1 MKDVLERI
9 KAIINELKEKFG
21 DRIIFDECSFEDDH
35 AAIFAKIDGKKFT
48 ITYTD
53 NEFFRVIIS
62 SKNFLYLEELL
73 TPVITKNIRRRNHIA
88 YNINFHGRL
97 ARVLEWDTVKSFKE
111 RKQEILNNGPVNGVT
126 FYYGTSKQSP
136 SLLAFRHELIFTPL
150 PKEQRLTED
159 GLLNFERKIAKIAA
173 KNERMQILSEKY
185 AEKSGPCM
193 ASGDVASSETEKKR
207 KK

>member
-1 MKDVLERI
+1 MIDVLGRI
-9 KAIINELKEKFG
+9 RALINDLKEKFG
-21 DRIIFDECSFEDDH
+21 DRIIFDECEFKDDYT
-35 AAIFAKIDGKKFT
+35 AIFARLDGKKFAM
-48 ITYTD
+48 IYTD
-53 NEFFRVIIS
+53 NEFFRVIVS
-62 SKNFLYLEELL
+62 SKNVSYLEELL
-73 TPVITKNIRRRNHIA
+73 TPIIRKNIRRRNYVA
-88 YNINFHGRL
+88 YNKSFHGRL
-97 ARVLEWDTVKSFKE
+97 ARVFEWDMVKSFKE
-111 RKQEILNNGPVNGVT
+111 RTQEILNEGPVNGVT

-159 GLLNFERKIAKIAA
+159 GLLKFEREIAKITA

-193 ASGDVASSETEKKR
+193 SSGMVQDEESNQKR